1 MRERQFDSVVESKKR
16 LEEMLE
22 AFGNV
27 SDDRIERLE
36 IVGEELLK
44 FLNASELYNKS
55 KHSLRYWFGWEVDEV
70 YEYGRCLYKFD
81 EDDVLV
87 RRDKFTDMSFDAVYH
102 SSLYLEELKKDAVP
116 ERPRVYIIR
125 HAALGTHNNNYICMN
140 TKTWDNLDIKPYL
153 GNIRNKNVVK
163 CASINEAREFLKTYN
178 LVPEDQYQI
187 LEEVKD
193 NGSGRI
199 KDYIIGSLD
208 EANDILSR
216 LKTRAITHGV
226 ATIADYYSMIGIETE
241 FEDYNYGWIKKD
253 ILRMEIKGSNGGW
266 YFDFPKIRRVW

>member
-1 MRERQFDSVVESKKR
+1 MRERQFDSVVESKKT

-44 FLNASELYNKS
+44 FLNASELYSKN

-70 YEYGRCLYKFD
+70 YEFGRALYKFN
-81 EDDVLV
+81 EEGVLV
-87 RRDKFTDMSFDAVYH
+87 RRDKFADVYFTTTYQ
-102 SSLYLEELKKDAVP
+102 SSLYLEELKKGAVP
-116 ERPRVYIIR
+116 RKRKSYIIR

-140 TKTWDNLDIKPYL
+140 KETTDNLDIKPYL
-153 GNIRNKNVVK
+153 GNIRNKNMVK

-193 NGSGRI
+193 SRYGRV
-199 KDYIIGSLD
+199 KDYIIGDLD
-208 EANDILSR
+208 DAKAILSK
-216 LKTRAITHGV
+216 LNKRAVTHGV
-226 ATIADYYSMIGIETE
+226 ATIADYYTMVGIETE
-241 FEDYNYGWIKKD
+241 FEDYNYGWVEKD

-266 YFDFPKIRRVW
+266 YIDFPKIRSVR